1 VSTSLDVA
9 PWQLEAA
16 ADDVEDSRS
25 AACWTVEE
33 RGWKQVLPDLPD
45 EVIALLATP
54 VVVSA
59 EMLRARDTA
68 GDPARDAGGDPAR
81 DAAGTA
87 ARAPEPVPARRVEP
101 ADRTARF
108 LAPAP
113 PRRTLTGLGRR
124 AELRGPDWSLGRH
137 RRPAAVVR

>member
-1 VSTSLDVA
+1 MSTSLDVA

-59 EMLRARDTA
+59 EALCARDA
-68 GDPARDAGGDPAR
+68 AHDIVGDPARDVAGAAARDTVGDPAR
-81 DAAGTA
+81 DAAGAA
-87 ARAPEPVPARRVEP
+87 ARAPEPVRARLVEP
-101 ADRTARF
+101 ADRTPRYV
-108 LAPAP
+108 APAP
-113 PRRTLTGLGRR
+113 PRRRR
-124 AELRGPDWSLGRH
+124 GRH

>member
-1 VSTSLDVA
+1 MSTSLDVA

-33 RGWKQVLPDLPD
+33 CGWKQVLPDLPD

-59 EMLRARDTA
+59 ETLRARD
-68 GDPARDAGGDPAR
+68 G
-81 DAAGTA
+81 AAA
-87 ARAPEPVPARRVEP
+87 APCAPEPVRAQRGEP
-101 ADRTARF
+101 ADRTPRF

-113 PRRTLTGLGRR
+113 PRRRPTGLGRR
-124 AELRGPDWSLGRH
+124 AEPRGPDWSLGRH
-137 RRPAAVVR
+137 RRPAAVAR

>member
-1 VSTSLDVA
+1 MSTSLDVA

-59 EMLRARDTA
+59 QTLRARDAAHDTA
-68 GDPARDAGGDPAR
+68 GNPARA
-81 DAAGTA
+81 AAGAA
-87 ARAPEPVPARRVEP
+87 ARAPEPARAQRVEP
-101 ADRTARF
+101 ADRTPRF

-113 PRRTLTGLGRR
+113 PRRTR
-124 AELRGPDWSLGRH
+124 GRH
-137 RRPAAVVR
+137 RRPAAVAR

>member
-16 ADDVEDSRS
+16 ADDVEDSCS

-54 VVVSA
+54 VVVTA
-59 EMLRARDTA
+59 EALGARGA
-68 GDPARDAGGDPAR
+68 GHGTDPVTGRGATS
-81 DAAGTA
+81 DAAGDA
-87 ARAPEPVPARRVEP
+87 ARAPGPVAAQWVEP
-101 ADRTARF
+101 PANRTARF

-113 PRRTLTGLGRR
+113 PRRTR
-124 AELRGPDWSLGRH
+124 GRH
-137 RRPAAVVR
+137 RRPATVAR

>member
-1 VSTSLDVA
+1 VSTSLDVT

-25 AACWTVEE
+25 ATCWTVEE

-59 EMLRARDTA
+59 ETLRAHDATHEA
-68 GDPARDAGGDPAR
+68 AGGPAR
-81 DAAGTA
+81 DAAGAA
-87 ARAPEPVPARRVEP
+87 ARAPEPVPAQRVEP
-101 ADRTARF
+101 ADRTPRF
-108 LAPAP
+108 PTPAP

-124 AELRGPDWSLGRH
+124 AELRGPDRSLGRH